1 MLRCKNGSPTPLQ
14 ACSDLRFIQPKATVT
29 GGFLFSRKHP
39 VKTLFDHFFKKPSIK
54 AVALNDLETA
64 QHSLLKEQAAA
75 EYHAKMTE
83 YYQGIVVRLTTFAK
97 TE

>member
-1 MLRCKNGSPTPLQ
+1 
-14 ACSDLRFIQPKATVT
+14 
-29 GGFLFSRKHP
+29 

-83 YYQGIVVRLTTFAK
+83 YYQGVVLRLTAFAK
-97 TE
+97 NE